1 MSERKIFL
9 EQTWNKILKV
19 DWNDLQKDCM
29 NKNCKGHVKSRL
41 LGVQPRK

>member
-19 DWNDLQKDCM
+19 DWNDLQKDYEQKLQRTC
-29 NKNCKGHVKSRL
+29 
-41 LGVQPRK
+41 